1 MKPCASVMSVL
12 LMLGGCAAVGEVPQP
27 TLLPPAQW
35 SHATQAASAEKPDL
49 SDWWS
54 QWKDPVLDEL
64 VHTTLTR
71 NRTLSIAVA
80 RLREARALTDGVDAV
95 RRPMLDLNAQAVRR
109 RDALQADRL
118 GHPAATTTLFQ
129 AGLDASWEL
138 DLFGGLGA
146 ELAAARADTL
156 AAGYALADVQ
166 VSLVAEVVNQYT
178 LLRGLQQRLDIAR
191 RGVAARGDALE
202 VALARERAGLASTLE
217 PAQSRSDLHEAMSQL
232 PVLEQGIEA
241 ARLRLATLSAQ
252 PSSAL
257 DTVLLPPEQWPA
269 APDLRASGWPSELL
283 ERRADLRQAQSR
295 VLADHARL
303 AARKADLFPRFYI
316 SAALAHG
323 QENGA
328 TVTIG
333 PGSLFS
339 FGPVITLPVF
349 DAGRIR
355 SRIAAQD
362 ARLAQSMAG
371 YEQLL
376 LQALEEVE
384 TALSAHRQEGTRI
397 ASLEQA
403 FEAAI
408 DAEKMADARYLRGLD
423 DYLPVLDARR
433 SRYRIEDA
441 LAAART
447 HQAQYLVGLYKALGG
462 GWHPAPLAGA
472 SATEN
477 QPASVPAV
485 RGSSASIGS
494 FSTSQ

>member
-1 MKPCASVMSVL
+1 MRPCAGAMSLL
-12 LMLGGCAAVGEVPQP
+12 LMLGGCAAVGVAPQS
-27 TLLPPAQW
+27 TLLPPGQW
-35 SHATQAASAEKPDL
+35 SNTTQTVSGEKLDL

-54 QWKDPVLDEL
+54 HWKDPVLDEL
-64 VHTTLTR
+64 VRTTLTR

-80 RLREARALTDGVDAV
+80 RLREARALTDGADAA
-95 RRPMLDLNAQAVRR
+95 RRPMLDLNAQAMRR

-129 AGLDASWEL
+129 AGLDARWEL

-146 ELAAARADTL
+146 ELAGARADTL

-178 LLRGLQQRLDIAR
+178 QLRGMQQRLEIAR
-191 RGVAARGDALE
+191 RGVAARRDALE
-202 VALARERAGLASTLE
+202 VVQARERAGLASSLDV
-217 PAQSRSDLHEAMSQL
+217 AQSRSDLNEATAQL

-252 PSSAL
+252 PPSVL
-257 DTVLLPPEQWPA
+257 DTVLVTPDQWAPT
-269 APDLRASGWPSELL
+269 PDLRASGWPSDLL

-295 VLADHARL
+295 VLAEHARL
-303 AARKADLFPRFYI
+303 AARKADLFPRFFI
-316 SAALAHG
+316 SAAVAHG

-328 TVTIG
+328 AVAIG

-376 LQALEEVE
+376 LRALEEVE
-384 TALSAHRQEGTRI
+384 TSLSAHRQEGVRI
-397 ASLEQA
+397 ASLEKA
-403 FEAAI
+403 LEAAI

-441 LAAART
+441 LASARAR
-447 HQAQYLVGLYKALGG
+447 QAEHLVALYKALGG
-462 GWHPAPLAGA
+462 GWHPPPLAGA
-472 SATEN
+472 DTTEP
-477 QPASVPAV
+477 QTASVPAV